1 MNPRL
6 TPETAAMREMV
17 LAFAGRDLPPAG
29 DGPFDAGEFRRRWG
43 LAGKQGLTGA
53 TVPPSTAGAG
63 WTPSPPP
70 S

>member
-29 DGPFDAGEFRRRWG
+29 NGR
-43 LAGKQGLTGA
+43 
-53 TVPPSTAGAG
+53 STPGSSGGAGA
-63 WTPSPPP
+63 SPG
-70 S
+70 SRA